1 MKKHR
6 SKKRVFEN
14 YAYVLDF
21 LPYGYPEENI
31 PIHQRK
37 PVAQGFGEKQFV
49 LMEMIIKKDQS
60 VDLAE
65 RVYIGRGKRDKVE
78 YISRTLKYEDL
89 TPTAKTEL
97 LYVIMEAVK
106 RNEKRFVDFINKC
119 QPITTRLHTL
129 QLLPGVGKTLMW
141 KILEEREIKP
151 FESFED
157 IEKRIHRNLLN
168 AIAKRIEKELKEPQ
182 RYYLFVK
189 WRERK

>member
-1 MKKHR
+1 MKKYR
-6 SKKRVFEN
+6 GKKRIFEN

-37 PVAQGFGEKQFV
+37 PIAQGFGEKQFV
-49 LMEMIIKKDQS
+49 LMEMVVKEDVN

-65 RVYIGRGKRDKVE
+65 RVYIGRGKRGKVE
-78 YISRTLKYEDL
+78 YVTRTLRYEDL

-141 KILEEREIKP
+141 KILEEREKKP

-157 IEKRIHRNLLN
+157 IERRIHRNLLN
-168 AIAKRIEKELKEPQ
+168 AIAKRIEEELKRPQ
-182 RYYLFVK
+182 KYYLFVK
-189 WRERK
+189 WRE

>member
-1 MKKHR
+1 
-6 SKKRVFEN
+6 
-14 YAYVLDF
+14 
-21 LPYGYPEENI
+21 
-31 PIHQRK
+31 
-37 PVAQGFGEKQFV
+37 
-49 LMEMIIKKDQS
+49 
-60 VDLAE
+60 
-65 RVYIGRGKRDKVE
+65 
-78 YISRTLKYEDL
+78 
-89 TPTAKTEL
+89 
-97 LYVIMEAVK
+97 IMEAVK

>member
-1 MKKHR
+1 MKKYR
-6 SKKRVFEN
+6 GKKRIFEN

-37 PVAQGFGEKQFV
+37 PIAQGFGEKQFV
-49 LMEMIIKKDQS
+49 LMEMVVKRDQS
-60 VDLAE
+60 LDLAE
-65 RVYIGRGKRDKVE
+65 RVYIGKGKRDKIE
-78 YISRTLKYEDL
+78 YISRTLKYDEL

-97 LYVIMEAVK
+97 LYVIKEAVK
-106 RNEKRFVDFINKC
+106 RNEKRFIDFINTC

-141 KILEEREIKP
+141 KILEEREKKP

-168 AIAKRIEKELKEPQ
+168 AIAKRIEEELKEPQ
-182 RYYLFVK
+182 KYYLFVK
-189 WRERK
+189 WKEKE

>member
-1 MKKHR
+1 MKKYR
-6 SKKRVFEN
+6 GKKRTFEN

-37 PVAQGFGEKQFV
+37 PIAQGFGEKQFV
-49 LMEMIIKKDQS
+49 LMEMVVKRDQS
-60 VDLAE
+60 LDLAE
-65 RVYIGRGKRDKVE
+65 RVYIGKGKRDKIE
-78 YISRTLKYEDL
+78 YISRTLKYDEL

-97 LYVIMEAVK
+97 LYVIKEAVK
-106 RNEKRFVDFINKC
+106 RNEKRFIDFINTC

-141 KILEEREIKP
+141 KILEEREKKP

-168 AIAKRIEKELKEPQ
+168 AIAKRIEEELKKPQ
-182 RYYLFVK
+182 KYYLLVK
-189 WRERK
+189 WKERE